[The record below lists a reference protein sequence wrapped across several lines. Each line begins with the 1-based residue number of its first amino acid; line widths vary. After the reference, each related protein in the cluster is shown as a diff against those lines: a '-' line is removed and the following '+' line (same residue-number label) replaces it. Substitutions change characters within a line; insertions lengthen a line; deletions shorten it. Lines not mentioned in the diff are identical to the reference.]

1 LEGFPITLF
10 DPQKVMLERISQF
23 LNGAIK
29 YMVGILTGAM
39 AVLVF
44 LQVLFRYLLKAP
56 LDWSEEMSTF
66 AFAWMALL
74 GASIGL
80 RNDEHPRLDIFLKC
94 FPGKLQKTAQL
105 VINLSILFMLLVL
118 LIYGTKL
125 MMAMRMQSTAALG
138 YSVAF
143 VYAVLPFSAAI
154 MIVHVLAQTFELL
167 RNLGERH

>member
-1 LEGFPITLF
+1 
-10 DPQKVMLERISQF
+10 MLERVSQF
-23 LNGAIK
+23 LNRVIK
-29 YMVGILTGAM
+29 YMAGTLTGAM

-44 LQVLFRYLLKAP
+44 LQVLCRYLLKAP
-56 LDWSEEMSTF
+56 LDWTEEMSTF

-80 RNDEHPRLDIFLKC
+80 RNEEHPRLDIFLKR
-94 FPGKLQKTAQL
+94 FPRVVQKAAQL
-105 VINLSILFMLLVL
+105 VINVSILFMLLVL
-118 LIYGTKL
+118 LIYGMKL

-154 MIVHVLAQTFELL
+154 MLVHVLAQTIDLL
-167 RNLGERH
+167 RSPAERL

>member
-1 LEGFPITLF
+1 MI
-10 DPQKVMLERISQF
+10 ERISQF

-29 YMVGILTGAM
+29 HMAGILTGAM

-44 LQVLFRYLLKAP
+44 LQVLCRYLLKAP

-80 RNDEHPRLDIFLKC
+80 RSDEHPRLDIFLKR
-94 FPGKLQKTAQL
+94 FPGVLRKAAQL
-105 VINLSILFMLLVL
+105 LVNLSILFMLLVL
-118 LIYGTKL
+118 LIYGIKL

-154 MIVHVLAQTFELL
+154 MLVHVLAQTIDLL
-167 RNLGERH
+167 RNPAERL

>member
-1 LEGFPITLF
+1 MI
-10 DPQKVMLERISQF
+10 ERISQC

-29 YMVGILTGAM
+29 YMAGILTGAM

-44 LQVLFRYLLKAP
+44 LQVLCRYLLKAP

-80 RNDEHPRLDIFLKC
+80 RSDEHPRLDIFLKR
-94 FPGKLQKTAQL
+94 FPGQLRKAAQ
-105 VINLSILFMLLVL
+105 VVVNLSILFMLLVL
-118 LIYGTKL
+118 LIYGARL

-154 MIVHVLAQTFELL
+154 MLVHVLAQTIDLL
-167 RNLGERH
+167 RNPIERQ